1 VRQLMSALA
10 SVHAR
15 RRAFTPER
23 TLPHPGAFHRYRA
36 IRATPRPGPGQR
48 TTPRGRSLIIASALT
63 PTLAAPRTLTDIYG
77 PDVAVCARPAQEPA
91 VPSSRHRNTRDVLS
105 SRPLAVAA
113 DTPVISSAGGTEPNL
128 LAALRDGGLP
138 VGTDPRE
145 FRTEAEFATR
155 VTEALSDGL
164 RLSME
169 YPQHIDLCPGERS
182 VKSAELVGYL
192 NNKAS
197 ISTFV
202 DPRFQ
207 ARRQIVTTGALAQ
220 ATPVE
225 KSWVL
230 KAATNAAHGASLDV
244 YLHRAGDPVTL
255 PAFTHILNEVVVE
268 EYLHIHRNWGI
279 QLYIA
284 ADGQARM
291 LAVTD
296 QRIDADG
303 IYTGGR
309 FGLVVPLPA
318 GLLTECLS
326 IAQRAADVGYRG
338 VCSLDCAQTHD
349 GRLVMLDLNF
359 RITSGSIPLLALH
372 TIRPDALDAPSESM
386 KLTTTAPIGELL
398 AALRPALQR
407 GGLLVTGGHDT
418 RRTDNPINQT
428 TLHLIVFG
436 DDPDDVTA
444 RRTALEAT
452 YRH

>member
-1 VRQLMSALA
+1 MS
-10 SVHAR
+10 
-15 RRAFTPER
+15 
-23 TLPHPGAFHRYRA
+23 
-36 IRATPRPGPGQR
+36 
-48 TTPRGRSLIIASALT
+48 
-63 PTLAAPRTLTDIYG
+63 
-77 PDVAVCARPAQEPA
+77 CPA
-91 VPSSRHRNTRDVLS
+91 
-105 SRPLAVAA
+105 RPLAVAA

-164 RLSME
+164 RMSME
-169 YPQHIDLCPGERS
+169 YPQPTALFPDERS

-207 ARRQIVTTGALAQ
+207 ARRQIVTTDELAD
-220 ATPVE
+220 ATPAE

-244 YLHRAGDPVTL
+244 YLHRAGDPVAL
-255 PAFTHILNEVVVE
+255 PAFTDVLNEVVVE
-268 EYLHIHRNWGI
+268 EYLNIHRNWGI
-279 QLYIA
+279 QLYVA
-284 ADGQARM
+284 ADGRARL

-303 IYTGGR
+303 VYTGGR

-318 GLLTECLS
+318 DLLTECLA

-338 VCSLDCAQTHD
+338 MCSLDCAQTYD

-372 TIRPDALDAPSESM
+372 TIRPDALDRPSESPE
-386 KLTTTAPIGELL
+386 THHRRTHR
-398 AALRPALQR
+398 RPARRAAARDLQR
-407 GGLLVTGGHDT
+407 GGLLVTGRPRHPPHRQPDQP
-418 RRTDNPINQT
+418 DAQ
-428 TLHLIVFG
+428 LHLLVFG
-436 DDPDDVTA
+436 DDPDDVTT
-444 RRTALEAT
+444 RRAALEAT
-452 YRH
+452 YNRRRG

>member
-1 VRQLMSALA
+1 M
-10 SVHAR
+10 
-15 RRAFTPER
+15 
-23 TLPHPGAFHRYRA
+23 
-36 IRATPRPGPGQR
+36 
-48 TTPRGRSLIIASALT
+48 
-63 PTLAAPRTLTDIYG
+63 
-77 PDVAVCARPAQEPA
+77 
-91 VPSSRHRNTRDVLS
+91 PSSRHRNTRDVLS
-105 SRPLAVAA
+105 ARPLAIAA
-113 DTPVISSAGGTEPNL
+113 DTPVITSAGGTDINL

-145 FRTEAEFATR
+145 FHSEAEFVTR

-169 YPQHIDLCPGERS
+169 YPQPTALFPDERS

-207 ARRQIVTTGALAQ
+207 ARREIVTIDELAD
-220 ATPVE
+220 ATPAE

-244 YLHRAGDPVTL
+244 YLHRAGEPVIL
-255 PAFTHILNEVVVE
+255 PAFTDILTEVVVE

-279 QLYIA
+279 QLYVA
-284 ADGQARM
+284 ADGRARL

-318 GLLTECLS
+318 DLLTECLA

-359 RITSGSIPLLALH
+359 RITSGSIPLLALQ
-372 TIRPDALDAPSESM
+372 TIRPDALDRPSEST
-386 KLTTTAPIGELL
+386 KLTTSAPIAALL
-398 AALRPALQR
+398 AALRPALLR

-428 TLHLIVFG
+428 TLHLLVFG
-436 DDPDDVTA
+436 DDPEDVTT
-444 RRTALEAT
+444 RRAKLESM
-452 YRH
+452 YNH